1 MDTKEI
7 DKMLKDKNISPEL
20 KKALEKRKEI
30 LTNNTVVKKWVKYTA
45 KN

>member
-7 DKMLKDKNISPEL
+7 DKMLKDKNLSPEL

-30 LTNNTVVKKWVKYTA
+30 LLNDKEVIKSVR
-45 KN
+45 

>member
-7 DKMLKDKNISPEL
+7 DKMLKDKNLSPEL

-30 LTNNTVVKKWVKYTA
+30 LLNDKEVKK
-45 KN
+45 